1 MPTIKGRFC
10 NYTEEAMREA
20 IHDVKTNHT
29 PIRTAAK
36 KYGVPRI
43 TLKYK
48 VEGKSPTERKMG
60 LRSILSNEGRENERE

>member
-1 MPTIKGRFC
+1 MHRSIMPAIKGHFR
-10 NYTEEAMREA
+10 NYTEETMREA
-20 IHDVKTNHT
+20 INDVRTNNT

-48 VEGKSPTERKMG
+48 VEGKSPIEKNGTPNHPK
-60 LRSILSNEGRENERE
+60 S